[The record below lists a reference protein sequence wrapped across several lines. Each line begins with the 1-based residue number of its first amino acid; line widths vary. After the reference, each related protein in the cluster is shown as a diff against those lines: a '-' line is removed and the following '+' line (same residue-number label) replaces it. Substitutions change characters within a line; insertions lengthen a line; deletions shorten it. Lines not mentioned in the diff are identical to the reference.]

1 MGLLPD
7 SKAAL
12 KSPVLAWVA
21 TPKHCIL
28 GAPCRQLQKLLV
40 LVNLVIDFLRL
51 PSFLYFPDLVS

>member
-40 LVNLVIDFLRL
+40 LVNLVIVRL
-51 PSFLYFPDLVS
+51 PETSKFPLFP

>member
-12 KSPVLAWVA
+12 KSPALAWVA

-40 LVNLVIDFLRL
+40 LVNLVIVRL
-51 PSFLYFPDLVS
+51 PETSKFPLFP